1 MNKVYD
7 KIFKYTL
14 QMIVIIF
21 CVFPFYYSV
30 MTSLEGSSAVF
41 EPNFFPTEINPKNY
55 NYLLFEHNFPQTIL
69 NSLFVATVTV
79 SISIT
84 ISYFAAWSLSRVNF
98 KGRSMFLFVI
108 LAISMFPQIAV
119 LTGMYQLFLNF
130 KDFYFNIF
138 DLRVKGVTSLLWL
151 CFTYTMFNIPFTVW
165 VLTTFMK
172 GVPKELEEAAIV
184 DGASSFLI
192 LRKIFL
198 PIMTPAIFTTAIM
211 AMIAVWNEFLF
222 ALTFTATNSD
232 RTITVGIA
240 LINGTVEYEVPWGS
254 IMAASV
260 IVTVP
265 LVIITLLLQGRI
277 MSGLTAGSIKG

>member
-1 MNKVYD
+1 MNKLYD
-7 KIFKYTL
+7 KIFKYGL
-14 QMIVIIF
+14 QIIVIIF

-69 NSLFVATVTV
+69 NSLFVAIVTV

-172 GVPKELEEAAIV
+172 GVPKEIEEAAIV

>member
-7 KIFKYTL
+7 KIFKYSL

-21 CVFPFYYSV
+21 CVFPFYYAV
-30 MTSLEGSSAVF
+30 MTSLEGSAAVF
-41 EPNFFPTEINPKNY
+41 VPNFFPTEINPKNY
-55 NYLLFEHNFPQTIL
+55 IYLLFEHNFPQTIL

-138 DLRVKGVTSLLWL
+138 
-151 CFTYTMFNIPFTVW
+151 I
-165 VLTTFMK
+165 
-172 GVPKELEEAAIV
+172 
-184 DGASSFLI
+184 
-192 LRKIFL
+192 
-198 PIMTPAIFTTAIM
+198 
-211 AMIAVWNEFLF
+211 
-222 ALTFTATNSD
+222 
-232 RTITVGIA
+232 
-240 LINGTVEYEVPWGS
+240 
-254 IMAASV
+254 
-260 IVTVP
+260 
-265 LVIITLLLQGRI
+265 
-277 MSGLTAGSIKG
+277 